1 LKLQM
6 NAKIFAVGMFLTNC
20 YIVNC
25 ERTKE
30 TVIID
35 PGFTEQH
42 EAKEIFTYIYENALK
57 PKVIINTHGHPDHTC
72 GNGKIKKTFNIPILV
87 HKNDADLLG
96 ETGKKLAGLFG
107 IKDYSPQAD
116 TLLEDGA
123 TIDFGSQSLKVIHTP
138 GHSTGSISLLGKREI
153 FTGDTLFAG
162 SMGRVDFP
170 GSSLEEMNASLK
182 RLMQLPDYLTVYAGH
197 GPPTTMGTEKATNPF
212 LLQLES

>member
-1 LKLQM
+1 M

-25 ERTKE
+25 ETTKE

-35 PGFTEQH
+35 PGFTQQH
-42 EAKEIFTYIYENALK
+42 EAKEIFTYMNENALR
-57 PKVIINTHGHPDHTC
+57 PKFIINTHGHPDHSC
-72 GNGKIKKTFNIPILV
+72 GNGRVKEMFNIPILI
-87 HKNDADLLG
+87 HKNDADMLG
-96 ETGKKLAGLFG
+96 ETGKKLAELFG
-107 IKDYSPQAD
+107 IKHYSPQAD
-116 TLLEDGA
+116 ILLEDGA
-123 TIDFGSQSLKVIHTP
+123 TIDFGSQSLRVIHTP
-138 GHSTGSISLLGKREI
+138 GHSTGSISLLGKHEI

-182 RLMQLPDYLTVYAGH
+182 RLIQLPDYLTVYAGH
-197 GPPTTMGTEKATNPF
+197 GPATTMGIEETTNPF

>member
-25 ERTKE
+25 ETTKE

-42 EAKEIFTYIYENALK
+42 EAKEIFTYMNENALR
-57 PKVIINTHGHPDHTC
+57 PKFIINTHGHPDHTC
-72 GNGKIKKTFNIPILV
+72 GNGRVKETFNIPILI
-87 HKNDADLLG
+87 HKNDADMLG

-107 IKDYSPQAD
+107 IKHYSPQAD

-123 TIDFGSQSLKVIHTP
+123 TIDFGSQSLRVIHTP
-138 GHSTGSISLLGKREI
+138 GHSTGSISLMGKHEI

-197 GPPTTMGTEKATNPF
+197 GPATTMGTEKATNPF